1 MDKIS
6 FRDFLFRFA
15 SEGQRRYELTTAAM
29 KFGLVRALEVRE
41 ACEISSSQQVAE
53 LMDRGD
59 WKTIKEWSNAQRK
72 KVSGLK

>member
-1 MDKIS
+1 
-6 FRDFLFRFA
+6 
-15 SEGQRRYELTTAAM
+15 M